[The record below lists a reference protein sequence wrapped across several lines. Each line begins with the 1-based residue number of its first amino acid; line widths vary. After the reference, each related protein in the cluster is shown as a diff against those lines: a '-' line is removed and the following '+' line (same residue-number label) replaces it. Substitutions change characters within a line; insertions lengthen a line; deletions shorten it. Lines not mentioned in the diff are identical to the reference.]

1 MSYTVYMHTFPNGRV
16 YIGATS
22 QKPERRWNSGKG
34 YTHQTR
40 MWRAIQ
46 EFGWEKIQHC
56 IIACGQS
63 KQAAYDLEKAQIGQ
77 YRSNEEE
84 FGYNSSIGG
93 QKGSLGAKRQP
104 EHCKAMSE
112 RLKGKCPPKHVM
124 KLAHQAKRDWHVP
137 LETRKRMGDAQRGS
151 KNHEYGKKKTNE
163 QKLRVSLTLS
173 RKPIKCVETG
183 TIFRNTKEAAKA
195 AGIKSGSNITVCCQG
210 KRQTA
215 GGYHWRYADE

>member
-1 MSYTVYMHTFPNGRV
+1 
-16 YIGATS
+16 
-22 QKPERRWNSGKG
+22 
-34 YTHQTR
+34 
-40 MWRAIQ
+40 
-46 EFGWEKIQHC
+46 
-56 IIACGQS
+56 
-63 KQAAYDLEKAQIGQ
+63 
-77 YRSNEEE
+77 
-84 FGYNSSIGG
+84 
-93 QKGSLGAKRQP
+93 
-104 EHCKAMSE
+104 MSE

-124 KLAHQAKRDWHVP
+124 ELAHQAKRDWHVP
-137 LETRKRMGDAQRGS
+137 LETRKRMGDAQRCS

-183 TIFRNTKEAAKA
+183 AIFRNTKEAAKA